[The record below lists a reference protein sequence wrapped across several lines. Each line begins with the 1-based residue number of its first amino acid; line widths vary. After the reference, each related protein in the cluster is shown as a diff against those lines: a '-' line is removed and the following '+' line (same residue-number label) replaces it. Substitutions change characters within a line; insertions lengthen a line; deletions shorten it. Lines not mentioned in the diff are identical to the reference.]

1 MTDLQAQDF
10 MNLLKKYYPS
20 YDVPDE
26 EYATWLMK
34 LRYYDFYKAKEVLVE
49 FIFARTQ
56 ITNKPPNGK
65 IISMLQSRAS
75 ILKENQVSKSG
86 PILVYEICKLGN
98 DRGMTFVM
106 DRLPASPEVVENAAA
121 RDFEK
126 LKNKYGC
133 DMYPIR
139 HWESLYEPSHNQENE
154 IVGAEAFDLFVANT
168 LNLPACHGRRIWL
181 EEYLKKTR
189 ANEFALNENW
199 LNMKSVPA
207 GKLVNVNNE
216 RNRQMELLSK

>member
-126 LKNKYGC
+126 LKNKHK
-133 DMYPIR
+133 I
-139 HWESLYEPSHNQENE
+139 
-154 IVGAEAFDLFVANT
+154 
-168 LNLPACHGRRIWL
+168 NLII
-181 EEYLKKTR
+181 
-189 ANEFALNENW
+189 
-199 LNMKSVPA
+199 
-207 GKLVNVNNE
+207 
-216 RNRQMELLSK
+216 LSIKDDTQ